1 MSSASQ
7 QTPPTGSSSARP
19 GAASDGRGNNRGD
32 GSRRAA
38 WLPVGFVAL
47 GVAELAILIAIG
59 VNTSLWWSVLIVVL
73 GWIIGVALLIT
84 AGQQS
89 FVRLRSLVRAVRG
102 SGDVQDHL
110 SRPVF
115 TLLSALAF
123 FFPGLITDVVGV
135 VMLLT
140 PVQRRTV
147 KKMGLG
153 SGSQGARRVLYRR
166 SSGGVIDGEIVI
178 NAEPTSNDTSG
189 SARSRD
195 SRTTGTDTTT
205 PPTITQD

>member
-135 VMLLT
+135 VLLLT

>member
-1 MSSASQ
+1 MSTASQ
-7 QTPPTGSSSARP
+7 QTPPTGHSRGS
-19 GAASDGRGNNRGD
+19 GRTGDPRRD

-38 WLPVGFVAL
+38 WLPVAFVAL

-123 FFPGLITDVVGV
+123 FFPGLITDVVGLV
-135 VMLLT
+135 LLLT

-153 SGSQGARRVLYRR
+153 SGSQGARSVLYRR

-178 NAEPTSNDTSG
+178 NAEPTADDTPGG
-189 SARSRD
+189 SRSSD
-195 SRTTGTDTTT
+195 SRPTGTTT

>member
-1 MSSASQ
+1 MSTASQ
-7 QTPPTGSSSARP
+7 QTPPTGSSP
-19 GAASDGRGNNRGD
+19 GSGRTGDPRRD

-38 WLPVGFVAL
+38 WLPVAFVAL

-73 GWIIGVALLIT
+73 SWIIGVALLIT

-123 FFPGLITDVVGV
+123 FFPGLITDIVGLV
-135 VMLLT
+135 LLLT
-140 PVQRRTV
+140 PVQRCTV

-153 SGSQGARRVLYRR
+153 SGSQGARSVLYRR

-178 NAEPTSNDTSG
+178 NAEPTDDGTPG
-189 SARSRD
+189 GPRSSD
-195 SRTTGTDTTT
+195 SRPTGTTT

>member
-1 MSSASQ
+1 MSTASH
-7 QTPPTGSSSARP
+7 QTPPTGSSRARS
-19 GAASDGRGNNRGD
+19 GAGPDRGRDGHRD

-38 WLPVGFVAL
+38 WLPVAFVAL

-73 GWIIGVALLIT
+73 GWIIGVALLIA

-115 TLLSALAF
+115 TLLAALAF
-123 FFPGLITDVVGV
+123 FFPGLITDVVGLV
-135 VMLLT
+135 LLLT

-147 KKMGLG
+147 KAMGLG
-153 SGSQGARRVLYRR
+153 SGSEGARSILYRR

-178 NAEPTSNDTSG
+178 DARPTSND
-189 SARSRD
+189 
-195 SRTTGTDTTT
+195 GTDQPGAGGSKAPGTTT